1 MNEDENKLSPYSI
14 VARGNNKSGLNA
26 LHVLLAYKALFGEE
40 KFKEFLEAVDKNMK
54 KDGLSLKDYINIKL
68 EEPK

>member
-1 MNEDENKLSPYSI
+1 MNGDEIKLSPI
-14 VARGNNKSGLNA
+14 VARGNNKSILNV
-26 LHVLLAYKALFGEE
+26 LHVLLIYKALYGEE
-40 KFKEFLEAVDKNMK
+40 KFEEFLETIDKDMR